1 MNSNKVLQEIIF
13 GYRKLIEE
21 RYQFDKLIKKYDL
34 PESVTED
41 DINNIRNYFLTYI
54 YPDIAQRKELDQAFK
69 TLDGYIKKPEKLLNI
84 LLDSFKLIFSHGKH
98 LPKIFNAGLQAMKSF
113 RGATKFEKSLTKIA
127 IDKGINYPYS
137 PKKINGLIK
146 ELAYK
151 EVQEFIKN
159 TEAFFNIIYD
169 KVLVEKI
176 KEVIAYIISKM
187 KRKPKLFSSTEIK
200 GLELALETIEQGEQ
214 ILDTL
219 SQEEQEILVEFVVKI
234 ERQNLEEIYSS

>member
-1 MNSNKVLQEIIF
+1 MNSEKVSQEIII
-13 GYRKLIEE
+13 GYRKLVEE
-21 RYQFDKLIKKYDL
+21 RYQFDKLIKKHDL

-41 DINNIRNYFLTYI
+41 DINNIRNYFLTYV
-54 YPDIAQRKELDQAFK
+54 YPDIAQRKELDEAFK

-127 IDKGINYPYS
+127 IDKGVKYPYS
-137 PKKINGLIK
+137 PTKINSLIK